1 MLTSSIRR
9 VSIAHIPTPL
19 QDMKRLSEELGGP
32 RLFIK
37 RDDQTGLATGG
48 NKARK
53 LEYLLADALA
63 QGADTIVTL
72 GGAQSNWARQTAAA
86 AAMFG
91 LRCVLVLSG
100 PNPPRWNGNLLLDD
114 LLAAEV
120 RWARQM
126 PEDETN
132 QVTMDVALE
141 EEAAGRRPYVVPLGG
156 STPLGAV
163 GYVAAMEELILQ
175 LRDLRLSADAIVFAS
190 GSGGTQ
196 AGLIVGSKALGFEGR
211 VLGISVAWTQEVL
224 RATVNELVPQTAQ
237 LLGLQLSFDQ
247 ADVVVCDEY
256 LGGGY
261 GVLGDLERDAI
272 RLIARREGILLDP
285 VYTGRA
291 MGGLLD
297 LIRKGVFTPEDTVV
311 FWHTGGT
318 SALFA
323 YSEELMRG
331 VQ

>member
-1 MLTSSIRR
+1 
-9 VSIAHIPTPL
+9 
-19 QDMKRLSEELGGP
+19 MKRLSEELGGP